1 MRVPLYFRFIF
12 RKLFALFLLIHF
24 SVMGAYFCLDLLTFS
39 SFPTS
44 SKLFFHFLSLV
55 LSKSDFFITF
65 SFLLA
70 AIHTLQSL
78 KQHGELTALQ
88 VSGIS
93 KIGLILPFFTLTLFL
108 ALFSFWNIE
117 FGIQTARGWK
127 AKSSH
132 KKKTTHISPIEVK
145 YLSDHSRLIY
155 QEDGS
160 KIFDLYW
167 IISDKEIWHCKEVFQ
182 ENNQLVGHFVD
193 ILKQNSLSRFEKS
206 DSFLSYNLPFQ
217 LDDCTERFILPEKSP
232 LSKVYGTLTN
242 ESLMISA
249 DRAKFLTAFI
259 YKIIYPWFPL
269 IFMTAI
275 LAFLLPSRAKTS
287 YFSFLIG
294 IFCYLLFY
302 SMMKTFMILGENYLI
317 SPWITVFLVPIGMQ
331 GALTYKLCKN

>member
-1 MRVPLYFRFIF
+1 MRIPLYFQYIF
-12 RKLFALFLLIHF
+12 RKLLSLFLIIHF
-24 SVMGAYFCLDLLTFS
+24 SVMAAYFCLELLTFS
-39 SFPTS
+39 SLPS
-44 SKLFFHFLSLV
+44 NSKLLFHFLSLS

-65 SFLLA
+65 SFLLT

-93 KIGLILPFFTLTLFL
+93 KFRLSLPFFTLTLFL
-108 ALFSFWNIE
+108 ALFSCWNTE
-117 FGIQTARGWK
+117 YGVSTALKWK
-127 AKSSH
+127 LKSSH
-132 KKKTTHISPIEVK
+132 RKKAAHVSPFEVK
-145 YLSDHSRLIY
+145 YLPDQSRLIY

-167 IISDKEIWHCKEVFQ
+167 IISDKEIWHCKEVIQ
-182 ENNQLVGHFVD
+182 DNTHLVGHFVD
-193 ILKQNSLSRFEKS
+193 ILKQNPLGRFEKS
-206 DSFLSYNLPFQ
+206 DSFLNYNLPF
-217 LDDCTERFILPEKSP
+217 LFDDCAERFILPEKSP
-232 LSKVYGTLTN
+232 LSKVYVYLTN
-242 ESLMISA
+242 ESLMISV

-259 YKIIYPWFPL
+259 YKLIHPWFPL

-275 LAFLLPSRAKTS
+275 LAFLLPSKSKNS

-302 SMMKTFMILGENYLI
+302 SMMKTFTILGENYLI
-317 SPWITVFLVPIGMQ
+317 SPWITVFLVPIGIQ